1 MGLFEYKFDK
11 EYSHIRLEFN
21 YLAMQYAYYY
31 AEIDETG
38 MCIGVQ
44 DRTDQEISEFMIP
57 IPVYDEE
64 YIFKYYIDGNWYEDA
79 EGTIPWQS
87 SLI

>member
-1 MGLFEYKFDK
+1 M
-11 EYSHIRLEFN
+11 
-21 YLAMQYAYYY
+21 AQQYAYIY
-31 AEIDETG
+31 AEIDPATN
-38 MCIGVQ
+38 MCVGVH
-44 DRTDQEISEFMIP
+44 DCSHPSTVANFVE

-64 YIFKYYIDGNWYEDA
+64 YCFKYYINGNWYEDA